1 MAQAKRSPA
10 KALTFW
16 ESLQPLI
23 ELYNL
28 HLDFTPC
35 VGVFPPM
42 PLNDADREKMRNYL
56 RRHARHIFLKAP
68 AKMLDMDR
76 ESRKTLG
83 YGTLENFLASEG
95 RDWFSSEYAIEL
107 CQFWYRL
114 CFLLDLYIDGEFT
127 GKYLHILQ
135 ALLNEFKPAFMLR
148 DRATRELYSIAA
160 FWDAPLDTQ
169 RYEILWGGGI
179 VETGEVLSKYRL
191 DVGDLLA
198 QLTFSLYR
206 IIADDVRVV
215 RCQRKKCSNI
225 FAPKPRAP
233 RMGKAPKYCPSCRS
247 KRKT

>member
-10 KALTFW
+10 KALKFW

-42 PLNDADREKMRNYL
+42 PLKDADREKLRNYL

-68 AKMLDMDR
+68 AKMLVMDR
-76 ESRKTLG
+76 GAGKTLG

-114 CFLLDLYIDGEFT
+114 CFLLDLYIDGKFT
-127 GKYLHILQ
+127 GKYLHFLQ

-148 DRATRELYSIAA
+148 DRDSGELRRVGWTDPIDVKR
-160 FWDAPLDTQ
+160 FELV
-169 RYEILWGGGI
+169 WGGGI
-179 VETGEVLSKYRL
+179 VETGEVLSKYKI

-198 QLTFSLYR
+198 RLTFSLYR
-206 IIADDVRVV
+206 IIADGVRVL
-215 RCQRKKCSNI
+215 RCQRRRCSNI
-225 FAPKPRAP
+225 FIPKPRAP
-233 RMGKAPKYCPSCRS
+233 STGKVPKFCLSCRS

>member
-10 KALTFW
+10 KALKFW

-23 ELYNL
+23 ALYNL
-28 HLDFTPC
+28 HLAS
-35 VGVFPPM
+35 PPT
-42 PLNDADREKMRNYL
+42 DEDKEKIKEYL
-56 RRHARHIFLKAP
+56 RRYAPHIFLYQKGSDLVI
-68 AKMLDMDR
+68 K
-76 ESRKTLG
+76 
-83 YGTLENFLASEG
+83 YGTVPGTLPEFQRLEG
-95 RDWFSSEYAIEL
+95 RDWFSTEYFVDF
-107 CQFWYRL
+107 CQFCRTL
-114 CFLLDLYIDGEFT
+114 CWLLGLYADQKFT
-127 GKYLHILQ
+127 GKRLEHLQ
-135 ALLNEFKPAFMLR
+135 ELLLQFRPTFMLR
-148 DRATRELYSIAA
+148 HRATRELYSIAA

-179 VETGEVLSKYRL
+179 VETGEVLSKYKI

-206 IIADDVRVV
+206 IIANSVRVV

-247 KRKT
+247 KRKN